1 MVRVKNNTLLIELPE
16 GSDARM
22 IEEITAFVNKKIGK
36 TKADD
41 ILALIDRYH
50 RLGKRLPFKRE
61 DVYHERPCLR

>member
-1 MVRVKNNTLLIELPE
+1 MVRVKNNTLMIELPA

-36 TKADD
+36 PKGDD

-50 RLGKRLPFKRE
+50 RVGKRLSFKRDE
-61 DVYHERPCLR
+61 VYNERPCLR